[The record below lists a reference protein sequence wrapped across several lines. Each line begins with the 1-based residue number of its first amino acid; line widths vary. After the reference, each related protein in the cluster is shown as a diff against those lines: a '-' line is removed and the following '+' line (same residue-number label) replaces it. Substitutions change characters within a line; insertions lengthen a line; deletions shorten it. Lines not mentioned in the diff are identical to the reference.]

1 MSNLKLAVA
10 VMDIGT
16 TGVRFLVG
24 RITENG
30 TPKII
35 AKAETGFA
43 GAIDLSGDVKATD
56 LSKCIA
62 NAVDTVFTK
71 TGIEIRSCYVS
82 ISNRYVRSI
91 FGSGDIFIMPPAA
104 VTGLNVGE
112 VLNEASAVSFGDD
125 ETLVDV
131 IPVAYTADGVRL
143 RDKPEGTVCN
153 NLHLDANVVVART
166 AITDKITAVLADLD
180 VKVDGFVP
188 SFFAGQKVFD
198 ASAFFTGKRDGC
210 FTAIA
215 DVGGAITDVSV
226 FYNGIPFAFGSV
238 NMGGNNISRDIEK
251 VLSVSSN
258 QAVRMKQDYAFA
270 SRDVLSGNIEIP
282 LDRLDAGSDNMIEV
296 SYLAD
301 IMNARIVEI
310 GRKTLA
316 KINSLMEESGIPR
329 PVIDKLYFIGD
340 GIVHFRGINDALNS
354 AVKVNGDIEVLDKG
368 KDLGIKTSFTT
379 ALGML
384 IYISS
389 KIKYGRRPSTVINRN
404 ETDNRPAAETETA
417 PLKSFGQKVK
427 DFFIGIWNSIKGF
440 FEKLKN

>member
-16 TGVRFLVG
+16 TGVRILVG

-35 AKAETGFA
+35 AKAESNFA
-43 GAIDLSGDVKATD
+43 KAVDLSGDVKSTD
-56 LSKCIA
+56 LSSCIA

-71 TGIEIRSCYVS
+71 TGIEIKSCYVS
-82 ISNRYVRSI
+82 ISNRYVRTI
-91 FGSGDIFIMPPAA
+91 FGTGDIFIMPPAA

-112 VLNEASAVSFGDD
+112 VLNEASAVNFGDD
-125 ETLVDV
+125 ETLVDI

-143 RDKPEGTVCN
+143 RDKPEGTICN
-153 NLHLDANVVVART
+153 NLHLDANVVVAK
-166 AITDKITAVLADLD
+166 AAVTDKITAVLADLD
-180 VKVDGFVP
+180 IKTDGFVP

-198 ASAFFTGKRDGC
+198 GSAFFTGKRDGC

-215 DVGGAITDVSV
+215 DVGGTVTDVSV

-251 VLSVSSN
+251 VLSVSAN

-301 IMNARIVEI
+301 IMNARIAEI
-310 GRKTLA
+310 ARKTLDR
-316 KINSLMEESGIPR
+316 INGLMEESGIPK

-340 GIVHFRGINDALNS
+340 GIVHFRGINDALN
-354 AVKVNGDIEVLDKG
+354 AAIKVSGDIEALDKG

-404 ETDNRPAAETETA
+404 ETDSKPGADAGAAQKDT
-417 PLKSFGQKVK
+417 FGAKVK
-427 DFFIGIWNSIKGF
+427 NFFAGVWDSVKGF
-440 FEKLKN
+440 FERLKS

>member
-16 TGVRFLVG
+16 TGVRILVG

-35 AKAETGFA
+35 AKAETSFA
-43 GAIDLSGDVKATD
+43 GAVDLSGDVAATD
-56 LSKCIA
+56 LSKSIA
-62 NAVDTVFTK
+62 NAVDTVYNK
-71 TGIEIRSCYVS
+71 TGIEIKSCYVS
-82 ISNRYVRSI
+82 ISNKYVRSI
-91 FGSGDIFIMPPAA
+91 FSTGDIFIMPPAA

-112 VLNEASAVSFGDD
+112 VLNEASAVNFDDD
-125 ETLVDV
+125 ETLVDI

-143 RDKPEGTVCN
+143 HDKPEGTICN
-153 NLHLDANVVVART
+153 NLHLDANVVVAKA
-166 AITDKITAVLADLD
+166 AITDKVTRILADLD
-180 VKVDGFVP
+180 IKTDGFVP
-188 SFFAGQKVFD
+188 SFFASQKVFD

-210 FTAIA
+210 FTVIA
-215 DVGGAITDVSV
+215 DVGGAVTDISV
-226 FYNGIPFAFGSV
+226 FYNGIPFAFGAV

-251 VLSVSSN
+251 VLSVSAN
-258 QAVRMKQDYAFA
+258 QAVRLKQDYAFA
-270 SRDVLSGNIEIP
+270 SKDVLSGNIEIP
-282 LDRLDAGSDNMIEV
+282 MDRLDATEGNMIEV
-296 SYLAD
+296 SYLAE

-310 GRKTLA
+310 AQKTLT
-316 KINSLMEESGIPR
+316 KVNSLMQESGIQK

-340 GIVHFRGINDALNS
+340 GIVHFRGINDALGS
-354 AVKVNGDIEVLDKG
+354 AIKVNGDVEALDKG

-404 ETDNRPAAETETA
+404 ETDNKPGAEAAVAEKE
-417 PLKSFGQKVK
+417 SFGTKVK
-427 DFFIGIWNSIKGF
+427 NFFAGIWESVKGF
-440 FEKLKN
+440 FERLKS